1 MTLTVHASRLYF
13 YEPSGYVPDDALR
26 KIFIGNWGELEVERF
41 HGLRYS
47 NGEWWLHVHWRGFES
62 RDDTWEPLRSMYRD
76 VKSLVIKYLGNQR
89 KSVRDKRNSK
99 RAMAWIE
106 IHILGEI
113 NVRWVGKM
121 RPNLRSHVLFEGNWW
136 EEREAV
142 PFYVKNWSELDKF
155 VMGCLVK
162 CFGMG
167 DFESFTK
174 FMPHKSKAMMYSYIQ
189 RTMGVVSLSEFNG
202 RKIDIASED
211 REQEYNF
218 PVENILCS
226 WKYDSFETAKS
237 LMSFEVPDGAEKA
250 FCRQVERMQSKARQ
264 DVSKVRDCLQELTE
278 VKGLWLEISKYVF
291 EGISFVGNPEG
302 YILDGRR
309 TVTLVET
316 VENVQIS
323 SENIETS
330 SDLRIF
336 MQVDNIGNFTL
347 TKLYGNI
354 FDLSS
359 ELWPFSVKVCMFPRE
374 RTWYF
379 ADVYEG
385 NTVALWPGDEV
396 DLLLVDPPWAT
407 GTFNPVRGIRTRYP
421 KCKDSEV
428 LDIPFESMKPAFIAI
443 WVIERNLGRTLQHFY
458 ERQYDLVNVVDWIKC
473 TKSGVL
479 RTSLGYYF
487 QHSAEMLLVF
497 VSRNKKG
504 KVLDKTHKLRETRLL
519 WADRLDNG
527 VKPLKA
533 YEYFESIFGR
543 NTLKV
548 ELFARCCNLRKDWVQ
563 LGFEVDPRSGGV
575 AFGCGMSTNG
585 KEVYLF

>member
-1 MTLTVHASRLYF
+1 
-13 YEPSGYVPDDALR
+13 
-26 KIFIGNWGELEVERF
+26 
-41 HGLRYS
+41 
-47 NGEWWLHVHWRGFES
+47 
-62 RDDTWEPLRSMYRD
+62 MYRD
-76 VKSLVIKYLGNQR
+76 VKSLVIKYLENQR
-89 KSVRDKRNSK
+89 KPVRDKRNSK

-106 IHILGEI
+106 RHILGEI

-121 RPNLRSHVLFEGNWW
+121 RPNLRSHLLVEGNWW

-167 DFESFTK
+167 DFESFTR

-189 RTMGVVSLSEFNG
+189 RTMGIMGLAEFNG
-202 RKIDIASED
+202 KEIDIASED
-211 REQEYNF
+211 REQEYDF

-226 WKYDSFETAKS
+226 WKYDSFETARS
-237 LMSFEVPDGAEKA
+237 LMSFVVPDGAGKA

-264 DVSKVRDCLQELTE
+264 DVSRVRDCLQELTE

-291 EGISFVGNPEG
+291 EGIPFMGNPEG
-302 YILDGRR
+302 YILDDRR
-309 TVTLVET
+309 TVTLVEM
-316 VENVQIS
+316 VENVPIS
-323 SENIETS
+323 SENVETS

-336 MQVDNIGNFTL
+336 MQVDSIGNFTL

-359 ELWPFSVKVCMFPRE
+359 ESWPFPVKFCIFPRE
-374 RTWYF
+374 KTWYF

-396 DLLLVDPPWAT
+396 DLLLVNPPWAT

-443 WVIERNLGRTLQHFY
+443 WVIERNLGRTLQHFGEY
-458 ERQYDLVNVVDWIKC
+458 QYDLVNIVDWIKC

-497 VSRNKKG
+497 VSKTKKER
-504 KVLDKTHKLRETRLL
+504 VLDETHKLREIELL
-519 WADRLDNG
+519 WADRLENG

-533 YEYFESIFGR
+533 YEYFESIFGK

-548 ELFARCCNLRKDWVQ
+548 ELFARYCNLRKDWVQ

-585 KEVYLF
+585 KEVHLF